1 MGEKLCSWVGKGF
14 LDTKSKAQSTK
25 RKKKKKYKMDLSK
38 VKTFS
43 KRYS

>member
-1 MGEKLCSWVGKGF
+1 MGKNLCSWVGKGF

-25 RKKKKKYKMDLSK
+25 RKKKDKMDLSK